1 MNLKKPSFIFQRCSK
16 TILFYMTYCL
26 LLYATCHLIVFF
38 FKKRMGDIQAK
49 EKKTKEKSGM
59 QAYLC
64 RPKHVAFLFNW
75 PNTLAYLVLDAN
87 FFWAFKFLPSYI

>member
-1 MNLKKPSFIFQRCSK
+1 
-16 TILFYMTYCL
+16 
-26 LLYATCHLIVFF
+26 
-38 FKKRMGDIQAK
+38 MGDIQAK

-75 PNTLAYLVLDAN
+75 PNTLAYVVLDAN